1 MTLSIG
7 IIGTGWFSKVHAGLL
22 QQMEGVK
29 VQSILGTSKEKAD
42 KMAAEYGANGYSEL
56 TEMLDAEQLDAVYIC
71 VPPMSH
77 GEIELALIEQNIPF
91 LVEKPLATDLALPQ
105 KIDAAIRNKGL
116 LTSVG
121 YHFRYQETTAQLKQ
135 ELGNQTIGM
144 AAGAWNGGM
153 PGVAWWRRQEG
164 SGGQFIE
171 QTTHIVDLLRYVAG
185 EVAEVQAM
193 YASRSLHEIHEGVT
207 VPDVG
212 TVNLRLKNGAVAN
225 IMNTCILPDGVA
237 GGAGLTFY
245 SSQGVWD
252 WNPEKLQISQS
263 EPSGITKVANT
274 VNAYLLENEAFIHA
288 LRTGDRSR
296 ILSDYSDALRTQAV
310 TVAALKSAET
320 GQSVP
325 ITF

>member
-1 MTLSIG
+1 MTLRIG

-29 VQSILGTSKEKAD
+29 VQSILGTSQDKAD
-42 KMAAEYGANGYSEL
+42 RMAADYAAKGYDQL
-56 TEMLDAEQLDAVYIC
+56 TDMLDAEQLDAVYIC

-77 GEIELALIEQNIPF
+77 GEIELALIERSIPF

-105 KIDAAIRNKGL
+105 KIEAAIQEKGL

-121 YHFRYQETTAQLKQ
+121 YHFRYQETVDQLRQ
-135 ELGNQTIGM
+135 DLAGHTLGM
-144 AAGAWNGGM
+144 ANGAWNGGM

-185 EVAEVQAM
+185 EVVEVQAM
-193 YASRSLHEIHEGVT
+193 YANRSLHELHEGVS

-212 TVNLRLKNGAVAN
+212 TVNLRLESGAVAN
-225 IMNTCILPDGVA
+225 ISNTCILPDGVP
-237 GGAGLTFY
+237 GSSGLTFY
-245 SSQGVWD
+245 SSRGVWD
-252 WNPEKLQISQS
+252 WNPERLQIAQP
-263 EPSGITKVANT
+263 EPAGMTITENKS
-274 VNAYLLENEAFIHA
+274 NAYLLENEAFIHA

-296 ILSDYSDALRTQAV
+296 IRSDYSDAVRTQAV
-310 TVAALKSAET
+310 TVAALKSA
-320 GQSVP
+320 QSGERVSLL
-325 ITF
+325 